1 MSQKRNKK
9 GHPALRVFVK
19 TLLVILLIGGGR
31 LAAFRYVRPLKKA
44 VVNEVVKE
52 AAQEAVVSSG
62 GYISEEQVQQALNSM
77 SSDDREKLETILDDH
92 ADPSTISRIGS
103 YVASGDYN
111 SAYDY
116 AKETLSPEEMQE
128 LQDLYSKYI
137 GTLSSGDVSLP

>member
-19 TLLVILLIGGGR
+19 TLLVILLIGGGL

-62 GYISEEQVQQALNSM
+62 AM